1 MDIVV
6 YASAELEIGPNV
18 VGMLGKQ
25 ALTLPL
31 NYIPGP
37 QHDLNWVSEHEL

>member
-1 MDIVV
+1 MGIV
-6 YASAELEIGPNV
+6 YTSAELEIGPNI

-25 ALTLPL
+25 ALTLLL
-31 NYIPGP
+31 NSIPGP